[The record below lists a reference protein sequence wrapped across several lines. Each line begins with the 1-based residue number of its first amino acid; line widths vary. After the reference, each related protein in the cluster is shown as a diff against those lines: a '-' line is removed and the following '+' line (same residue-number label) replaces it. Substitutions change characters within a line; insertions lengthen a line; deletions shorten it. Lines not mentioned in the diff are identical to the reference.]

1 MADHRLSLP
10 RRIARAVG
18 DRWWLQVLAVFAAS
32 RVVTTTILL
41 VYAGRQGPNAWT
53 DAAPGY
59 AEFAAIWDG
68 GWYHYIAVAGYPTE
82 LPRDAAGH
90 VGENAWA
97 FLPLYPALVRL
108 LMLATGLPFA
118 PVAVLVSVVAAAVA
132 TLLFYRLMVR
142 VLPQGALYAT
152 ALFAFAPLS
161 PVLQVAYSE
170 SLQLALLFGA
180 LLLLLDRRYLL
191 LIPVIALLTFTRPG
205 ALAFA
210 LALGLHAIHRFVTRK
225 RDPFPLRERG
235 ALVVAGLSSA
245 ALGFA
250 WLVVAGV
257 VTGEPSA
264 YLETELAWRA
274 PYVGR
279 QELIPFEPWILGAH
293 FWWWLLGAS
302 QPVAWVLAAVT
313 VLVIVLV
320 FAGFLL
326 SPGARR
332 LGPELRFWLAS
343 YALYLLA
350 VFFPQS
356 STFRLLMPLA
366 PALGVFALPRSPVYR
381 VGLLIGCV
389 LLQVGWVHI
398 AWFVHEGDW
407 SPP

>member
-1 MADHRLSLP
+1 MADERLSLP
-10 RRIARAVG
+10 RRIAVVVA

-41 VYAGRQGPNAWT
+41 VFAQRQGPNPWT
-53 DAAPGY
+53 EPAPGY
-59 AEFAAIWDG
+59 ADFAGMWDG
-68 GWYHYIAVAGYPTE
+68 VWYHLIAVAGYPSE

-108 LMLATGLPFA
+108 LMVATGLPFA
-118 PVAVLVSVVAAAVA
+118 PVAVFVSLVSAVLAA
-132 TLLFYRLMVR
+132 LLFSRLMAR
-142 VLPQGALYAT
+142 VLPHGALFAT
-152 ALFAFAPLS
+152 ALFCFAPLS
-161 PVLQVAYSE
+161 PILQVAYAE
-170 SLQLALLFGA
+170 SLQLTLLFAA
-180 LLLLLDRRYLL
+180 LLLLLQRHYLT
-191 LIPVIALLTFTRPG
+191 LIPVVALLAFARPG

-210 LALGLHAIHRFVTRK
+210 LALGLHAIHRFLTR
-225 RDPFPLRERG
+225 RSDPFPVREAA
-235 ALVVAGLSSA
+235 ALVTAGLSIA

-250 WLVVAGV
+250 WLVIAGL

-274 PYVGR
+274 GYVGH
-279 QELIPFEPWILGAH
+279 QELVPLQPWFLGAH
-293 FWWWLLGAS
+293 FWFWLLGFAD
-302 QPVAWVLAAVT
+302 PVAWVLAVVA
-313 VLVIVLV
+313 VLVLALG
-320 FAGFLL
+320 FAAFLL

-332 LGPELRFWLAS
+332 LGPELRFWLFA

-366 PALGVFALPRSPVYR
+366 PALGVLALPRSHLYR
-381 VGLLIGCV
+381 AALLVLCV
-389 LLQVGWVHI
+389 VLQVGWVQI
-398 AWFVHEGDW
+398 AWIVDGADW